1 MARRPYPGRIH
12 KMAGA
17 VPSSSFRVS
26 PVDRLGRK
34 IDPAV
39 LAAAEEILPRAVAHD
54 MKLLGDLAVIANLLE
69 EAAAVVSRRLQSDP
83 SLILNVPGYLLMCFV
98 RKVNRAKRREVVTV
112 SMSEAVRPRLA
123 WADPSDQLYT
133 KILLDEFLARCDF
146 ITRDMASRRMAGYSW
161 EEIGG
166 VHGMSAHAAEQ
177 RVWYVFQQVRGK
189 LKI

>member
-1 MARRPYPGRIH
+1 
-12 KMAGA
+12 MAGA
-17 VPSSSFRVS
+17 GPSSSFRIS
-26 PVDRLGRK
+26 PIDRLGRK

-39 LAAAEEILPRAVAHD
+39 LAASEEILPRAVAHG
-54 MKLLGDLAVIANLLE
+54 MKVLGDLAVIATLLE

-83 SLILNVPGYLLMCFV
+83 SLTLDLPGYLLVRFV
-98 RKVNRAKRREVVTV
+98 KKVNRFKRKQVVTPGL
-112 SMSEAVRPRLA
+112 SEAFRATVA
-123 WADPSDQLYT
+123 WADPSDRLDT

-146 ITRDMASRRMAGYSW
+146 ITRDMASRRMAGCSW

-166 VHGMSAHAAEQ
+166 VHGMSAYAAEQ